1 VTSIQLDNHISA
13 LLTASSSTHITMT
26 EETDIKKMK
35 VSDLQHALAKRGLS
49 TEGLKSDLI
58 NRLQTRL
65 DEEEFGIVE
74 APAAGTTVS
83 PGTNIGCDEAESSPA
98 AEEKPA
104 EGEHAAESS
113 EDPASA
119 SVGIPEKGEA
129 PRASGE
135 NIATAEN
142 SSGEASKVTAEMSF
156 KEKMEQRAK
165 RFGIAQQPPAGDYKK
180 GGGAGG
186 GKSQKQQTQRA
197 KREQSHHE
205 SGKKREGTAKM
216 QEQQKKAKA
225 VEQPLLS
232 KEEIEKRLA
241 RAKKF
246 GTTEG
251 VDDLKAM
258 LRKYRFQS

>member
-1 VTSIQLDNHISA
+1 MTSCRTHETPPSRYRSLFSHLLITIS
-13 LLTASSSTHITMT
+13 T
-26 EETDIKKMK
+26 

-74 APAAGTTVS
+74 APTAGTTVS
-83 PGTNIGCDEAESSPA
+83 SGTNIVCDEAESSPP
-98 AEEKPA
+98 AEEKPV
-104 EGEHAAESS
+104 EGRQAAESS

-119 SVGIPEKGEA
+119 SGGNPEKGEA
-129 PRASGE
+129 PKTAGE
-135 NIATAEN
+135 TVATAEN

-165 RFGIAQQPPAGDYKK
+165 RFGIVQQPPAGNKKK
-180 GGGAGG
+180 GGGVGG
-186 GKSQKQQTQRA
+186 GKSQKQQTQQS
-197 KREQSHHE
+197 KKEQSHHD
-205 SGKKREGTAKM
+205 SGKKREGTAKK
-216 QEQQKKAKA
+216 QEQPKRAKV

>member
-1 VTSIQLDNHISA
+1 MIS
-13 LLTASSSTHITMT
+13 T
-26 EETDIKKMK
+26 
-35 VSDLQHALAKRGLS
+35 VSELQHALAKRGLS
-49 TEGLKSDLI
+49 TEGLKSDLV

-74 APAAGTTVS
+74 APAAGTTIS
-83 PGTNIGCDEAESSPA
+83 SETNIGGDEAESSPP

-104 EGEHAAESS
+104 EGGHEAESS
-113 EDPASA
+113 EAPALA
-119 SVGIPEKGEA
+119 TGGNPEKGEA
-129 PRASGE
+129 PKSAGVTMTAASNPSGE
-135 NIATAEN
+135 T
-142 SSGEASKVTAEMSF
+142 SKVTTEMSF

-165 RFGIAQQPPAGDYKK
+165 RFGIVKQHPPGDKN
-180 GGGAGG
+180 GGGGGG
-186 GKSQKQQTQRA
+186 GKSQKQQTQQP
-197 KREQSHHE
+197 KKQNGQE
-205 SGKKREGTAKM
+205 SGKKREGAAKK
-216 QEQQKKAKA
+216 QEQQKKVKV

-232 KEEIEKRLA
+232 KEEIERRLA